1 MKRYKTIDMIR
12 GFCMII
18 MVGGHMLDW
27 WLTAEDYWLFLFLYT
42 FLAPLGAAGFV
53 FISGTVTFLS
63 YQRNMLKPEASDKL
77 FRQKLRNIYLFRA
90 LFLLIISFIY
100 NIVGAFTVFG
110 GDIRAIWM
118 WNILQTLSFSF
129 FIAWPL
135 LKTSKIFRLILAIL
149 ILIVN
154 ELILGL
160 VKEHIGQANIYGF
173 IYYILYFP
181 LYLYPI
187 LPFFTIFL
195 IGTIV
200 GDLIYNLNL
209 IEDKAERES
218 AFKKK
223 FIYPFILLG
232 SVIALCGILYLFPSF
247 LYYSTIS
254 ATFYA
259 IGVLFLFIS
268 ITLGIEEFEI
278 FKLKKSYRFFFYY
291 SYYSFTIYIAHN
303 PLFFLF
309 YRQLTVITIWIV
321 VIPVLFIM
329 TILLRFIYI
338 KLGPKASLKVGIS
351 IISFLLATKIEKRK
365 KRKILEKET
374 KISQ

>member
-1 MKRYKTIDMIR
+1 
-12 GFCMII
+12 MII

-63 YQRNMLKPEASDKL
+63 YQRNMLRPEASDKL
-77 FRQKLRNIYLFRA
+77 FRQKLRNIYIFRA

-100 NIVGAFTVFG
+100 NLVGAFTVYG

-129 FIAWPL
+129 FMAWPL
-135 LKTSKIFRLILAIL
+135 LKTSKILRLILAII

-160 VKEHIGQANIYGF
+160 VIEHIGQANIYGF

-232 SVIALCGILYLFPSF
+232 SVITICGILYLFPSF
-247 LYYSTIS
+247 LYYSTLS

-259 IGVLFLFIS
+259 IGVLFLLIS
-268 ITLGIEEFEI
+268 ITLGLEEFEI

-321 VIPVLFIM
+321 LIPAIIIM
-329 TILLRFIYI
+329 TILLRYIYI
-338 KLGPKASLKVGIS
+338 KLGAKASLKVAIS
-351 IISFLLATKIEKRK
+351 IVSFILATKIEKRK
-365 KRKILEKET
+365 KRKILDK
-374 KISQ
+374 KK

>member
-12 GFCMII
+12 GLAMII

-27 WLTAEDYWLFLFLYT
+27 WLTEDDYWLFLFLYS
-42 FLAPLGAAGFV
+42 FLAPIGASGFV

-63 YQRNMLKPEASDKL
+63 YQRNMLRPEASDKL
-77 FRQKLRNIYLFRA
+77 FRQKLRDIYIFRA

-100 NIVGAFTVFG
+100 NIVGAFVVFG

-129 FIAWPL
+129 FMAWPL
-135 LKTSKIFRLILAIL
+135 LKTSKILRLILAIIII
-149 ILIVN
+149 ILN

-160 VKEHIGQANIYGF
+160 IKEHIGEANIYGF
-173 IYYILYFP
+173 IFYILYFP

-200 GDLIYNLNL
+200 GDLIHNLNL

-247 LYYSTIS
+247 LYYSTLS

-259 IGVLFLFIS
+259 IGVLFLLIS
-268 ITLGIEEFEI
+268 ITLGLEEFEI

-321 VIPVLFIM
+321 VIPVLFII
-329 TILLRFIYI
+329 TILIRIMYI
-338 KLGPKASLKVGIS
+338 KLGAKASLKVGIS
-351 IISFLLATKIEKRK
+351 VVSFLLATQLEKRR
-365 KRKILEKET
+365 KRKILGRNK
-374 KISQ
+374 